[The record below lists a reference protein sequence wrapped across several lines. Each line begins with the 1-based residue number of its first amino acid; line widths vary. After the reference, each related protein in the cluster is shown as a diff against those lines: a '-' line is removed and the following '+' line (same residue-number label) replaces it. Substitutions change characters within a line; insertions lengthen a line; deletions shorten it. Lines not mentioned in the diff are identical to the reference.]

1 MAKVKLKIALFGIFG
16 VGNFG
21 NEASLSAMIQ
31 QVRQRLPN
39 ADIFCICPEPLNVA
53 IEHEIE
59 AKEIGFKFRNRRNI
73 LIMRC
78 IRIIRRISDLF
89 GLLLLFNAIRAFQIL
104 RNVNLFIVPGTGAL
118 DDFGAGPWTLPFDL
132 LIWCTAARLRK
143 AKVYFC
149 NVGAGPIENLLSRWF
164 IKIPVR
170 KAYYRSFRDN
180 ISKDFVRSLGIDVN
194 EDHVVP
200 DLVFSLTET
209 RFEQK
214 YGSKKNKI
222 TVSVGVMAYYGWDNQ
237 REKGLVVYETYIN
250 KITIFII
257 WLLKNDY
264 AVHLVIG
271 ETTDQQA
278 VDDILSRIAQIAKSY
293 LKDIVSNPVT
303 SFNGLLKEMSTT
315 DVVVATRYHN
325 IVCALMLE
333 KPVISLGYAK
343 KNEVLL
349 KGVKLDKYC
358 QHIERIDIE
367 TLKLNFYEVVQHRE
381 ILSKR
386 IQKRNKRFRKILEDQ
401 FLKMFSSMQ

>member
-1 MAKVKLKIALFGIFG
+1 
-16 VGNFG
+16 
-21 NEASLSAMIQ
+21 
-31 QVRQRLPN
+31 
-39 ADIFCICPEPLNVA
+39 
-53 IEHEIE
+53 
-59 AKEIGFKFRNRRNI
+59 
-73 LIMRC
+73 
-78 IRIIRRISDLF
+78 
-89 GLLLLFNAIRAFQIL
+89 
-104 RNVNLFIVPGTGAL
+104 
-118 DDFGAGPWTLPFDL
+118 
-132 LIWCTAARLRK
+132 
-143 AKVYFC
+143 
-149 NVGAGPIENLLSRWF
+149 
-164 IKIPVR
+164 
-170 KAYYRSFRDN
+170 
-180 ISKDFVRSLGIDVN
+180 
-194 EDHVVP
+194 
-200 DLVFSLTET
+200 
-209 RFEQK
+209 
-214 YGSKKNKI
+214 
-222 TVSVGVMAYYGWDNQ
+222 MAYYGWDNQ